1 MFRNVGNQL
10 IQKNESL
17 NNIPHRRRKARRR
30 ITNQTKEKKIFEEE
44 NLNFQPSVEICICLY
59 IFAKFNVGQKTA

>member
-59 IFAKFNVGQKTA
+59 IFAKFNVRQKTA